1 MSLTL
6 IIIVQNS
13 ESLIIFLKCLS
24 QRDSD
29 IEDAENIEVLLS
41 VSIYISRFKHVYWE
55 NLMKIYVK
63 KIESYFIKFINLYN
77 DFRYL
82 IRYLI

>member
-1 MSLTL
+1 MLLTS

-13 ESLIIFLKCLS
+13 KSLIIFLKYLS

-29 IEDAENIEVLLS
+29 IEDAENVEVLS
-41 VSIYISRFKHVYWE
+41 FISIYISRFKHAYWA
-55 NLMKIYVK
+55 NLIKMCVE
-63 KIESYFIKFINLYN
+63 KIESYFIKFMNLYN
-77 DFRYL
+77 NLKHL